1 MRLNKKE
8 IKMANISNDSLVLQ
22 LASVVLPLGGYVS
35 TPRLDLHATSFTVAT
50 KVFLD
55 TTDNRNILLG
65 NWSSNQNAWQLL
77 FAINAG
83 GRAAINLRKD
93 LPTNGSDPTQ
103 DLVALV
109 GSLPLVSKHWHHVA
123 ITFSWGSG
131 YISPT
136 ATLYVD
142 GKEAGTVSPEIK
154 PDPRVHNPYTL
165 KPSANAYLI
174 GHKEDGT
181 GKDEWFSGQLR
192 DFRIY
197 TVALTANDITQL
209 L

>member
-1 MRLNKKE
+1 
-8 IKMANISNDSLVLQ
+8 
-22 LASVVLPLGGYVS
+22 
-35 TPRLDLHATSFTVAT
+35 VAT

-55 TTDNRNILLG
+55 STTNRNILLG

-77 FAINAG
+77 FAVNAG
-83 GRAAINLRKD
+83 GLTAINLRKD

-109 GSLPLVSKHWHHVA
+109 GNLPIVAKQWHHVA
-123 ITFSWGSG
+123 ITFEWGSN
-131 YISPT
+131 YISPK

-142 GKEAGTVSPEIK
+142 GKIAGTVSPEIK
-154 PDPRVHNPYTL
+154 ADSRVHNPYTL
-165 KPSANAYLI
+165 KPSPNAYLI

-181 GKDEWFSGQLR
+181 GNDQWFSGQFN

-197 TVALTANDITQL
+197 TTALTADDIAQL